1 MVETI
6 CFYLQNLIFE
16 SPKPTTE
23 QGKKRQASKKVRKYL
38 LFFKEN
44 KERVYLWKGVHPNS
58 FKKKKSNHQ
67 TDMLNNDKENP
78 KKKGGGGHMLE
89 QNFKF
94 LNF

>member
-1 MVETI
+1 M
-6 CFYLQNLIFE
+6 
-16 SPKPTTE
+16 
-23 QGKKRQASKKVRKYL
+23 

-78 KKKGGGGHMLE
+78 KKKRGGGGHMLE
-89 QNFKF
+89 QSFKF
-94 LNF
+94 LNFWQKQKFYSA